1 MSGNDMHKFKLYG
14 KIVVGAVSLV
24 IQAVGIAVSVD
35 KLTMERTVTRTA
47 EAIRRSS
54 AFQKAIQA
62 FTNAWRE
69 AGNSKMKK
77 ATAILLLVKDTSA
90 AGLLWTIIQSLC
102 SSMSKWDWAKTSL
115 KLSAMIIAAIASEG
129 LALIGKIA
137 LVVLG
142 AIDLA
147 KDIEEAIT
155 LE

>member
-24 IQAVGIAVSVD
+24 MQAVGIKGSVD
-35 KLTMERTVTRTA
+35 KLTMERTFTRTA

-77 ATAILLLVKDTSA
+77 SYKDVYKNCGSN
-90 AGLLWTIIQSLC
+90 
-102 SSMSKWDWAKTSL
+102 
-115 KLSAMIIAAIASEG
+115 
-129 LALIGKIA
+129 
-137 LVVLG
+137 
-142 AIDLA
+142 
-147 KDIEEAIT
+147 
-155 LE
+155 